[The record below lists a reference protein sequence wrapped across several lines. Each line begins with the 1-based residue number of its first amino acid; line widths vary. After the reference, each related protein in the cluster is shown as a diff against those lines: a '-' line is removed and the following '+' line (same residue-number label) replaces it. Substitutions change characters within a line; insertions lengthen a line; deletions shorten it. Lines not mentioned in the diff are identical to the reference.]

1 MDVSERRKYTDRWHA
16 YQVLPGR
23 DAALIRSAARPALPA
38 SGPAGFVPDVHL
50 EIANVLRRL

>member
-1 MDVSERRKYTDRWHA
+1 MDRWHA

-23 DAALIRSAARPALPA
+23 GAALIQSAVQLVLPV
-38 SGPAGFVPDVHL
+38 SDLVGFVPDSHL